1 MLTPAEEVHLGRSV
15 RAWQDWEPSPD
26 EAPSA
31 VRKRGLRA
39 RNRMV
44 SANLRLVASICGRI
58 TRESS
63 YSDNLQ
69 NGTFG
74 LIRAAER
81 YDPERGYKFSTFA
94 YWWIKQAIATG
105 LLAER
110 PIRLPQPVDGAV
122 RGIKNGACSDQCR
135 SAGEL
140 AAHGW
145 KSLDFIIPGGE
156 ETSTLAELLPAPTG
170 PSLEDGEALGLQQQ
184 ALAAMRSAEPDMT
197 AAMEL
202 QAEGHR
208 ITEIAGLVGIGYSK
222 ARKNMKAAI
231 TTLRELPEVRL
242 ALAELVD

>member
-1 MLTPAEEVHLGRSV
+1 
-15 RAWQDWEPSPD
+15 
-26 EAPSA
+26 
-31 VRKRGLRA
+31 
-39 RNRMV
+39 MV
-44 SANLRLVASICGRI
+44 SANLRLVAAICGKI

-63 YSDNLQ
+63 YTDNLQ

-94 YWWIKQAIATG
+94 YWWIKQAIAAG

-122 RGIKNGACSDQCR
+122 RGIKNGACSDRCR
-135 SAGEL
+135 EAGEL
-140 AAHGW
+140 AATGW
-145 KSLDFIIPGGE
+145 KSLDCIIPGGE
-156 ETSTLAELLPAPTG
+156 ETSTLAELLPAPAG
-170 PSLEDGEALGLQQQ
+170 PSMEDSEALGLQQQ
-184 ALAAMRSAEPDMT
+184 ALEAMREREPDSV
-197 AAMEL
+197 AMLEL
-202 QAEGHR
+202 FHGESWG
-208 ITEIAGLVGIGYSK
+208 ITEIAGLAGIGYSK